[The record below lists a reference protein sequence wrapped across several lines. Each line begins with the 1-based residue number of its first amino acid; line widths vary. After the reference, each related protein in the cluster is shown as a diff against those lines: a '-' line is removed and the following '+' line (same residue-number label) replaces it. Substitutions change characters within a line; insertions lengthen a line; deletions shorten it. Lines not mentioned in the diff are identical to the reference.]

1 MARTFQEIVAARL
14 SRRGFLAAGAA
25 SVALGLARSARADA
39 TVDDT
44 GPTGPFRPLPGDA
57 GPELRLPEGH
67 RHHTVLAWGDPLLAD
82 APPFDPLAQSVASQS
97 RQMGYN
103 ADFVGF
109 VPLPRGEAGLAHG
122 LLCVSSEYTSPPL
135 MWPDEPR
142 TARTL
147 SRERCDVDMAAH
159 GLNVAEIR
167 RDVAGRWQLVQ
178 RSLRNR
184 RVSAFT
190 PIRLTGPAAGHPWLR
205 TSADA
210 SGRLVQGTFANCSGG
225 ITPWGTWLQAEEN
238 YESYFAADGAGAD
251 GAGADSLVRDEIQRA
266 RVGAHSEHG
275 WERHHARFRLA
286 DEPHEI
292 FRHGWLVEID
302 PYDPTCVPVKR
313 TALGRFSHEAA
324 SIVVAP
330 DGRVVV
336 YSGDDAEG
344 EHVYKFVSEGRYDP
358 AHRASARDLL
368 DRGTLYVARFDEDGR
383 GAWLPLVFGEGP
395 LVPRR
400 GFRSQAEVLIRARHA
415 ATLLGATPMDRPED
429 VEALPGTGRVVAAF
443 TKNTKRT
450 SKAVDAAN
458 PRGPNPHGHLLEW
471 VEDGDDPT
479 SLAFTWDVL
488 LLGGPA
494 ADGGSGDGDSVL
506 SCPDN
511 LAFDRHGTL
520 WIATDGQA
528 KALGI
533 HDGVYRVPLTGAGRG
548 RPERFL
554 SAVPGAE
561 VCGPCFTPDDR
572 TFFVAIQHPGE
583 GSTFDEPSTRF
594 PHDAADRLPPRPCV
608 IAIERDDGK
617 PISG

>member
-25 SVALGLARSARADA
+25 TVALGLSRTARADA
-39 TVDDT
+39 TSEDGT
-44 GPTGPFRPLPGDA
+44 APGPFTPFPGDA
-57 GPELRLPEGH
+57 GPTLRLAEGH
-67 RHHTVLAWGDPLLAD
+67 RYHTVLAWGDPLLPD
-82 APPFDPLAQSVASQS
+82 APSFDPRAHDVAAQS

-103 ADFVGF
+103 ADFVGYL
-109 VPLPRGEAGLAHG
+109 PLPRGAPGLAHG
-122 LLCVSSEYTSPPL
+122 LLCVSSEYTSPEL

-147 SRERCDVDMAAH
+147 TRERCDVDMAAH

-167 RDVAGRWQLVQ
+167 RDVDGRWQLVA
-178 RSLRNR
+178 RSGRNR

-190 PIRLTGPAAGHPWLR
+190 PIRMAGPAAGHPWLR

-210 SGRLVQGTFANCSGG
+210 SGRIVQGTFANCSGG
-225 ITPWGTWLQAEEN
+225 LTPWGTWLQAEEN
-238 YESYFAADGAGAD
+238 FESYFAADGAPAD
-251 GAGADSLVRDEIQRA
+251 ALLEDELRRA
-266 RVGAHSEHG
+266 RVAARSAFG
-275 WERHHARFRLA
+275 WERHHARFRVA

-302 PYDPTCVPVKR
+302 PYDPAGVPVKR

-336 YSGDDAEG
+336 YSGDDAEH

-358 AHRASARDLL
+358 ANRAAARDLL
-368 DRGTLYVARFDEDGR
+368 DRGTLYVARLDDGR
-383 GAWLPLVFGEGP
+383 GTWLPLVFGEGP
-395 LVPRR
+395 LGPQR
-400 GFRSQAEVLIRARHA
+400 GFRSQAEVLIRARQA

-443 TKNTKRT
+443 TKNTKR
-450 SKAVDAAN
+450 SARAIDAAN

-479 SLAFTWDVL
+479 SLAFTWDL
-488 LLGGPA
+488 LLLAGPA
-494 ADGGSGDGDSVL
+494 TEGGTADGDAVL

-511 LAFDRHGTL
+511 LAFDRHGAL
-520 WIATDGQA
+520 WVTTDGQA
-528 KALGI
+528 KALCI
-533 HDGVYRVPLTGAGRG
+533 HDGVYRVPLDGPGRG

-572 TFFVAIQHPGE
+572 TLFVAIQHPGE
-583 GSTFDEPSTRF
+583 GSTFDAPSTRF
-594 PHDAADRLPPRPCV
+594 PHEMDDKLPPRPCV
-608 IAIERDDGK
+608 IAIEREDGK
-617 PISG
+617 PVSG